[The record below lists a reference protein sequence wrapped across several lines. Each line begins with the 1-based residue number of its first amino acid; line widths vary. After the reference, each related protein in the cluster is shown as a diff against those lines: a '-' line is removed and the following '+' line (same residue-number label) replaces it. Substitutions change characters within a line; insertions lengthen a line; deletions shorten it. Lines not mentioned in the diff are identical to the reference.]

1 MRVQIPMKKILVSG
15 ILIGLF
21 ITIGGIAAILYATG
35 YRFDFNGNGTGNV
48 KFIEGTGL
56 LVATSRPDGARVLIN
71 GHLTTATNNTI
82 NLAPGSYD
90 VEIQKDG
97 YLPWKKKI
105 IIKNRLVSEANALL
119 FPAAPKLEAMT
130 TIGINDIIMDKSQ
143 SLLAYTVASNSAAK
157 NGIYVLNMK
166 AGPFVFLGNSG
177 NQLVDDLTNRFSTS
191 TLSFSPDGK
200 QLMAQLPNAYY
211 LLNVSATNQTPQ
223 DVTNTLLT
231 VNRDWQLEQDD
242 LDKKLMTSLPKALR
256 PVATK
261 YFSNMAPSPAGD
273 RILYVAS
280 ESATLP
286 YVLKTKVPSLNSLPD
301 HRKINQGNTYVYDIK
316 EDKNFEI
323 FDVADLKEGQASPKY
338 FWHPDSRHLIY
349 AQDGKVKIEEYDG
362 GNSTTVFDGP
372 FLDSLVFPWPDGS
385 SIAIVSRLSSD
396 VPYNLYRIGLQ

>member
-1 MRVQIPMKKILVSG
+1 MKKILISG

-21 ITIGGIAAILYATG
+21 ITIGGIIAILYATG
-35 YRFDFNGNGTGNV
+35 YRLDLNGTGTGNV

-71 GHLTTATNNTI
+71 GHLTTATNNTL
-82 NLAPGSYD
+82 NLKPGQYE

-97 YLPWKKKI
+97 YLPWKKTI

-130 TIGINDIIMDKSQ
+130 TIGVNNIIMDKSQ
-143 SLLAYTVASNSAAK
+143 SLLAYTVASNSAQN

-177 NQLVDDLTNRFSTS
+177 NQLVDDLTNKFSASDLT
-191 TLSFSPDGK
+191 FSPDGK
-200 QLMAQLPNAYY
+200 QLMAKLPGAYY
-211 LLNVSATNQTPQ
+211 LLNTSNTNQVPQ

-231 VNRDWQLEQDD
+231 VNNNWQLEQED

-273 RILYVAS
+273 KILYVAS

-286 YVLKTKVPSLNSLPD
+286 YVLKEKVPSLNSLPD

-323 FDVADLKEGQASPKY
+323 FDAANLTDGDKSPQY
-338 FWHPDSRHLIY
+338 FWHPDSRHLIF
-349 AQDGKVKIEEYDG
+349 AQNGKVKIEEYDG
-362 GNSTTVFDGP
+362 SNATTVFDGP
-372 FLDSLVFPWPDGS
+372 FVDSLVFPWPDGS

-396 VPYNLYRIGLQ
+396 VPYNLYRISLQ